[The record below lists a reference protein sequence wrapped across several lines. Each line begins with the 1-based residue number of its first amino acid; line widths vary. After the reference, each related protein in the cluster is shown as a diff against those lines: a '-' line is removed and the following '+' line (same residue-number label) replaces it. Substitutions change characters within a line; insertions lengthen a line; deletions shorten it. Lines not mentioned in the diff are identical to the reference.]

1 MEKGNSSSA
10 PRSRGDHGGRFLK
23 DKKNLLCAFAVCFC
37 VSGVAQAADVRFD
50 GSYRLR
56 LNNQTNLGLDDTGYT
71 SGQKKWFEH
80 RLRLTPKIVEIGD
93 NDAIEIQASFDLLA
107 GQIAGDVAND
117 FRGYGLVERSE
128 QTGLKAEGF
137 DFRYLFAQARMPV
150 GLIQLG
156 QMPMQWGMGMVV
168 NN

>member
-1 MEKGNSSSA
+1 
-10 PRSRGDHGGRFLK
+10 
-23 DKKNLLCAFAVCFC
+23 
-37 VSGVAQAADVRFD
+37 
-50 GSYRLR
+50 
-56 LNNQTNLGLDDTGYT
+56 TNLGLDDTGYT

-137 DFRYLFAQARMPV
+137 DFRYLFARGRMPV

-168 NN
+168 NNGNGENTTDFGDPKFGDIIEGVLFATRPLVGVLGPKSEFGRQIALALEAGAIYRD